1 MLRRS
6 AFHFSIFM
14 LLIFIA
20 TSCIDTKKTTY
31 FNDINEV
38 IANSSY
44 SDTVVHIIE
53 PNDILSIRI
62 TSLSEE
68 ASRPFNI
75 SNTGISTPSSTGA
88 KNDGS
93 GYLVNPQGYIQ
104 MPVLGQ
110 VKAAGF
116 TRDQLRENITKLLLQ
131 TQLLKEPIV
140 DIRQLNYEVTVI
152 GEVGKPSVITIP
164 NEKISLIK
172 ALGAAGDIT
181 IFGRRDNVMLIR
193 EVNGKK
199 MVKRIDL
206 NSSKF
211 LQSEYYYLQPND
223 VVYVEATKNKEASIS
238 RNRIILP
245 SVLSGLSVIIILVDR
260 ITRK

>member
-1 MLRRS
+1 MLQ
-6 AFHFSIFM
+6 II
-14 LLIFIA
+14 LA

-31 FNDINEV
+31 FNDINEIV
-38 IANSSY
+38 SNSSFT
-44 SDTVVHIIE
+44 DTVQHIIE
-53 PNDILSIRI
+53 PNDVLSIRV

-68 ASRPFNI
+68 ASKPFNVI
-75 SNTGISTPSSTGA
+75 SNGISTPSALGA
-88 KNDGS
+88 RNDGG
-93 GYLVNPQGYIQ
+93 GYLVNSQGYIQ

-110 VKAAGF
+110 VKAAGYS
-116 TRDQLRENITKLLLQ
+116 RDQLRENIIKLLLQ

-152 GEVGKPSVITIP
+152 GEVGKPSVIAVP

-172 ALGAAGDIT
+172 AIGAAGDMT

-193 EVNGKK
+193 EINGKK
-199 MVKRIDL
+199 IVKRIDL

-223 VVYVEATKNKEASIS
+223 VVYVEATKNKEASVS

-245 SVLSGLSVIIILVDR
+245 SVLSGLSVLVILIDR
-260 ITRK
+260 LTRK